1 MENDKNENVNKDENS
16 VLQEGVSPK
25 LTESTAGQKRV
36 SLLIIFTAIATI
48 VMFLIGIWGG
58 LFIKSILLK

>member
-1 MENDKNENVNKDENS
+1 MNENVNKDEIS
-16 VLQEGVSPK
+16 VFQEGISSK
-25 LTESTAGQKRV
+25 QTESTARQKWS
-36 SLLIIFTAIATI
+36 SLLIIFTTIATI